1 MNFERTELL
10 IGTENAAKLAES
22 SVIVFGVGGVGGYA
36 AEVFA
41 RCGIGKI
48 TLVDFDVVDKSN
60 INRQIIALN
69 STVGK
74 SKAEVLKE
82 RILDINPTCAVTA
95 ICKKAD
101 KENIYELLNLSSQTP
116 RQAAAC
122 HPSILEGNNAGLNT
136 KMSDEGAEAG
146 TLQLPPK
153 SALIRADARAS
164 LGIMKGHPAR
174 AADNNAGAKGY
185 RPLTLSPIPLAGGG
199 LGVGTFNYVID
210 AIDSVE
216 DKAYLIKA
224 CKDAGLKV
232 ISALGAGN
240 RYKGVPQFEVT
251 DIFKTEN
258 DPLAKVMRKKLKEL
272 GVDAAKVV
280 YTKQPADRTGKP
292 VGSIVYYP
300 AICGLTIASVVINEI
315 LK

>member
-116 RQAAAC
+116 RQAAAAVGQNC
-122 HPSILEGNNAGLNT
+122 C
-136 KMSDEGAEAG
+136 EGAEAG